1 MTMNNNHEN
10 DVLIRALEADAVAQ
24 SKGII
29 RAAEDAAAEMLR
41 QAHAE
46 AEAFEAE
53 RVGALQAGLERERG
67 VRLSNARLL
76 ARAVC
81 LKARQEAVE
90 AVLEAA
96 CSCLCALPSSEHAR
110 LIRGLYDG
118 LKAEWPFDEPPVVL
132 VNPRDVAL
140 LRDYGVD
147 ARPDETVIVGVI
159 FVAQDGK
166 VRYVNTVASRLKMM
180 RSGLVPMIDAA
191 LFSDAEQEG

>member
-10 DVLIRALEADAVAQ
+10 DVLIKALEADAVAQ
-24 SKGII
+24 SKAII
-29 RAAEDAAAEMLR
+29 KAAEDAATEMLR

-46 AEAFEAE
+46 AEAFETE

-67 VRLSNARLL
+67 VRLGSARLL

-90 AVLEAA
+90 AVMDAA
-96 CSCLCALPSSEHAR
+96 CSCLCALPPSEHAR

-118 LKAEWPFDEPPVVL
+118 LKAEWAFDESPVVL

-140 LRDYGVD
+140 LRDYGVE
-147 ARPDETVIVGVI
+147 ARQDESVVDGVV
-159 FVAQDGK
+159 FVAGDGK
-166 VRYVNTVASRLKMM
+166 VRYVNTVASRMKMM
-180 RSGLVPMIDAA
+180 KAGLVPMIDAA
-191 LFSDAEQEG
+191 LFSDTEPEG